1 MIIGSPG
8 RVLDMITKRFL
19 YTDKLKIILFLMKQM
34 KLYQSVLKKQF
45 IILLKLFL
53 KTLKYVCLVTI
64 PPDIIELSTNF
75 MNNPEKIL
83 VKKEALT
90 LEGIKQFYIN
100 IRISDWKYDVLKDL
114 YDTINIAQCI
124 IYINSKNKLMEIF
137 DKLNNDNF
145 PVC

>member
-1 MIIGSPG
+1 MFSA
-8 RVLDMITKRFL
+8 
-19 YTDKLKIILFLMKQM
+19 
-34 KLYQSVLKKQF
+34 
-45 IILLKLFL
+45 
-53 KTLKYVCLVTI
+53 TI

-114 YDTINIAQCI
+114 YDTIKIAQCI

-137 DKLNNDNF
+137 DRLNNDNHINNAYTESF
-145 PVC
+145 QVMKEYKL